1 MATNK
6 EKQRKNKEKQR
17 FKKKKKK
24 IAGKMFPDKIW
35 GSIWGSGVEDQWF
48 SSIDFKII
56 SNTNIRWYFNINLD

>member
-17 FKKKKKK
+17 FKKKKK